1 MSGLARHVAD
11 VAAALDWLAGQ
22 EDRLDAWAGRLAD
35 LTLSGGRL
43 LVAGNGG
50 SAAEAQHLT
59 AELVGRFEGE
69 RVPLSAIAL
78 HAETSSLTAIVNDY
92 GSDEMFARQV
102 AAHGRAGDVLLV
114 LSTSGRSANVL
125 TAAGRARALGLTT
138 WALTGA
144 GPNPL
149 TALCDDALCVPARET
164 STVQEAH
171 LVAVHGLCAAIDR
184 HVRASGVAARPAA
197 EPLGARSPEV
207 VVVGDVVLDED
218 VDGQVTRF
226 APDGPV
232 PVVDTLAVRRSPG
245 GAGLAALLCARSAP
259 TRLVAPLA
267 TDPDGDALATD
278 LVGAGVDL
286 VALGQDGP
294 TRRKQRVRSAGR
306 TIVRVDDGGP
316 AAPVGVAPDALAS
329 ALDPA
334 RAVLVSDYGGGTTHD
349 PAVRAAVEH
358 AARTRPVVWDP
369 HPRGG
374 APVPGVAVVTP
385 NLAEAR
391 DAAAD
396 LGLRGDDPATLARAL
411 REAWDV
417 GAVCVTAAEKGA
429 YLAAD
434 AHEPLYVPAHGVAG
448 DPCGAGD
455 RFAAALAV
463 GLGDDVPLPDAVGR
477 AVAAATAWVEAGGAE
492 GFRRGAADAAHAAA
506 PATTEDAAVD
516 LAALR
521 DRLRGEGRT
530 VVATGGC
537 FDVLHAGHVALLEAA
552 SRLGDTLVVL
562 LNSDASVRRLKGPRR
577 PAVGERDR
585 ARVLRA
591 LAGVDHVVVF
601 DDDDPRAALET
612 LRPDVW
618 AKGGD
623 YAEGDLPEAEV
634 VRAHGGRVVLLPYVE
649 GRSTS
654 LILAGA
660 APGAGPDPSPTEGA
674 VP

>member
-1 MSGLARHVAD
+1 MSGLARHVAGL
-11 VAAALDWLAGQ
+11 AAALDWLAGQ
-22 EDRLDAWAGRLAD
+22 EDRLDAWARRLAD

-92 GSDEMFARQV
+92 GADEMFARQV

-114 LSTSGRSANVL
+114 LSTSGRSPNVL

-149 TALCDDALCVPARET
+149 TAVCDDALCVPARET

-184 HVRASGVAARPAA
+184 HVRASSSAAARSAV
-197 EPLGARSPEV
+197 EPPGAGSPEV
-207 VVVGDVVLDED
+207 VVLGDVVLDED

-267 TDPDGDALATD
+267 TDRDAGTLAAD
-278 LVGAGVDL
+278 LAAAGVDVVPL
-286 VALGQDGP
+286 AQDGS

-316 AAPVGVAPDALAS
+316 AAPVDVAPDALEA
-329 ALDPA
+329 AVAPA

-349 PAVRAAVEH
+349 PAVRAAVAD

-374 APVPGVAVVTP
+374 APVPGVTVVTP
-385 NLAEAR
+385 NLDEAR

-396 LGLRGDDPATLARAL
+396 LGLPPDGDPATLARAL

-417 GAVCVTAAEKGA
+417 GAVCVTAAEQGA

-463 GLGDDVPLPDAVGR
+463 GLGHGVPLADAVR
-477 AVAAATAWVEAGGAE
+477 QAVGAATAWVGAGGAE
-492 GFRRGAADAAHAAA
+492 GFRRGAGEAVG
-506 PATTEDAAVD
+506 ATAEDAPDD

-521 DRLRGEGRT
+521 DRLHGEGRT

-552 SRLGDTLVVL
+552 ARLGDTLVVL
-562 LNSDASVRRLKGPRR
+562 LNSDTSVRRLKGPRR

-601 DDDDPRAALET
+601 DDDDPRAALDA

-623 YAEGDLPEAEV
+623 YAEGDLPEADV

-654 LILAGA
+654 LILAGT
-660 APGAGPDPSPTEGA
+660 APGADPDQSPTEGA